1 MRIRLPLGRT
11 LFLAAA
17 FLFALV
23 ALLPLR
29 LVLGGIGFDERGLTA
44 RAATGSV
51 WRGALQEAQIGP
63 VALGDV
69 KARLNLLPLLL
80 GRARLSLAGADPAT
94 PFEGAASLSRHSFGF
109 EDVTGRFRLGALSSP
124 VPLTSLDFQDVSAG
138 FASGRCTRAEG
149 RVRAAVAG
157 EVAGI
162 GLASGLSGNPR
173 CADDALLLPLASQSG
188 MEQLNI
194 RLFADGRYRLDLFVR
209 SADEAIRARLLA
221 AGLRPVGRG
230 FGMRVDG
237 RF

>member
-11 LFLAAA
+11 VFVLAF

-29 LVLGGIGFDERGLTA
+29 LALGALGFAGHGLTA

-69 KARLNLLPLLL
+69 RARLNLLPLLL
-80 GRARLSLAGADPAT
+80 GRARLSLASADEAG
-94 PFEGAASLSRHSFGF
+94 PFSGAAIVSRHGFGF
-109 EDVTGRFRLGALSSP
+109 EDVSGRFRIAGPASPASLSAID
-124 VPLTSLDFQDVSAG
+124 LQDVSVG

-149 RVRAAVAG
+149 RVRGMAAG
-157 EVAGI
+157 ELAGAGVAP
-162 GLASGLSGNPR
+162 GLAGHPR
-173 CADDALLLPLASQSG
+173 CDADALILPLASEG
-188 MEQLNI
+188 GAARLDI
-194 RLFADGRYRLDLFVR
+194 RLFADGRYRLDLLVR
-209 SADEAIRARLLA
+209 TDDAAARARLAA
-221 AGLRPVGRG
+221 AGFRAAGRG
-230 FGMRVDG
+230 FALQVGG